1 MLDRLRANVTGAT
14 AQAGEGHSDAIDLRQ
29 IQDFLWR
36 RWKLILSTAAVI
48 ATVTY
53 IALLVVTPRYT
64 ATAQV
69 LLDPGSQKLLGAAN
83 LIPELSL
90 DSGNVDSQ
98 VSLIRSTNLLR
109 RVVETTKLTQ
119 DPEFGAAVQPGLFA
133 LLKSWIFP
141 AAETEPNA
149 APGSSDAIPPD
160 VLRAIGR
167 LRDALEVSRVERT
180 YVISIGVTSEVP
192 AKAALLANA
201 VADAYVVDQLNA
213 RYEAAKTA
221 SNWLAQRMEGMREQV
236 KQSEEAVANFRRE
249 HGLVTTSSEGKLTIN
264 EQQLS
269 ELNGKLVTAR
279 AETAARRAAYEQAVQ
294 LQQRG
299 GSLQTVSEVV
309 SSPVIGQLRKQQAD
323 AAQKIAEL
331 ASRYNNDHPLMV
343 RARAEL
349 RDVNNSI
356 AAETGRIITN
366 LKNEYDV
373 AKAREDS
380 MQKSLD
386 QISGASGLDNSVGI
400 QLRELERN
408 NAANKTLFESFLSQA
423 KVTSAQSTFDV
434 RDSRIISPASKPG
447 APSFP
452 KKRLVLSLAAVI
464 GLLIGIGGGVALDML
479 NSGFTTHREI
489 EEKLNIPV
497 LASIPML
504 TTAELTVN
512 GKLLD
517 PPLYCHTKPLS
528 RYAEAV
534 RTLRMG
540 VQMADVD
547 DPAKVVLITSS
558 IPQESKSTI
567 VLSLAYSAIKAGLRT
582 VIIDCDLRH
591 PTVSKYFGLEKSAG
605 LVDLL
610 AGTVTA
616 EQTFVSKGGLTIVP
630 AGSKSQNPP
639 DLLGSARMK
648 GLVDKLRENYDY
660 VIIDTPPVGPVID
673 AKVAMALAD
682 KVIFAVRWQST
693 TREMVAQSID
703 GLNAGRKLAGIVLG
717 VVDESKVPRYGR
729 YSYYSSYHYKSYYQS

>member
-1 MLDRLRANVTGAT
+1 MLDRLRSAA
-14 AQAGEGHSDAIDLRQ
+14 AGTTTTQEPASDAIDLRQ
-29 IQDFLWR
+29 VQDFFWR

-48 ATVTY
+48 AAVTY
-53 IALLVVTPRYT
+53 IALLAVTPRYT

-69 LLDPGSQKLLGAAN
+69 LLDPGNQKLLGTAN

-98 VSLIRSTNLLR
+98 LSLIRSTNLLR
-109 RVVETTKLTQ
+109 RVVEQTKLTQ
-119 DPEFGAAVQPGLFA
+119 DPEFGASVQPGLFS
-133 LLKSWIFP
+133 LLTSWFSTKDEADP
-141 AAETEPNA
+141 KA
-149 APGSSDAIPPD
+149 APSASDAIPSD

-167 LRDALEVSRVERT
+167 LRSALEVTRIQRT
-180 YVISIGVTSEVP
+180 YVISIAVTSEVP
-192 AKAALLANA
+192 VKAAYLANA

-213 RYEAAKTA
+213 RYDAAKTA
-221 SNWLAQRMEGMREQV
+221 ANWLAQRMEGMREQV
-236 KQSEEAVANFRRE
+236 KQSEEAVASFRRQ
-249 HGLVTTSSEGKLTIN
+249 HGLLTTSSEGKLTIN

-269 ELNGKLVTAR
+269 ELNGKLVAAR
-279 AETAARRAAYEQAVQ
+279 AETAAHRAAYEQAVQ
-294 LQQRG
+294 MQQHG

-309 SSPVIGQLRKQQAD
+309 RSPVISQLRNQQAQ

-331 ASRYNNDHPLMV
+331 SSRYNNDHPLMV

-349 RDVNNSI
+349 RDINNSI
-356 AAETGRIITN
+356 AAETGRIIAN

-400 QLRELERN
+400 RLRELERN
-408 NAANKTLFESFLSQA
+408 NAANKTLFENFLSQA
-423 KVTSAQSTFDV
+423 KITSAQSTFDV

-447 APSFP
+447 FASFP
-452 KKRLVLSLAAVI
+452 KKTLVLSLALVV
-464 GLLIGIGGGVALDML
+464 GCLIGIGGGVALDML
-479 NSGFTTHREI
+479 NSGFTTQREI
-489 EEKLNIPV
+489 EEKLGIPV
-497 LASIPML
+497 LASISLLPP
-504 TTAELTVN
+504 AERTIN
-512 GKLLD
+512 GKVLD
-517 PPLYCHTKPLS
+517 PSSYCHMKPLS

-547 DPAKVVLITSS
+547 DPAKVVLVTSS
-558 IPQESKSTI
+558 IPQEGKSTI
-567 VLSLAYSAIKAGLRT
+567 ALSLAFSALKAGLRT
-582 VIIDCDLRH
+582 VIIDADLRH
-591 PTVSKYFGLEKSAG
+591 PSVSRFFGLEKGPG

-610 AGTVTA
+610 TGAVGV
-616 EQTFVSKGGLTIVP
+616 EQTIITGDGLTVVP

-648 GLVDKLRENYDY
+648 ALVEKLRATYDY

-673 AKVAMALAD
+673 AKVTMQLAD
-682 KVIFAVRWQST
+682 KVIFVVRWQRS

-703 GLNAGRKLAGIVLG
+703 GLNAERKLAGIALAM
-717 VVDESKVPRYGR
+717 VDETKVPRYGP
-729 YSYYSSYHYKSYYQS
+729 YSYYSSYNYKNYYQN

>member
-1 MLDRLRANVTGAT
+1 MLDRTGANEIGTT
-14 AQAGEGHSDAIDLRQ
+14 APAAGSDAIDLRQ
-29 IQDFLWR
+29 VQDFFWR

-48 ATVTY
+48 AAVTA
-53 IALLVVTPRYT
+53 IALLAVTPRYT

-69 LLDPGSQKLLGAAN
+69 LLDPGNQKLLGAGS

-98 VSLIRSTNLLR
+98 LSLIRSTNLLR
-109 RVVETTKLTQ
+109 RVVENTKLTQ
-119 DPEFGAAVQPGLFA
+119 DDEFGSAAQSGLFSLITSWFSAQQEAEPKAAAVSGD
-133 LLKSWIFP
+133 
-141 AAETEPNA
+141 T
-149 APGSSDAIPPD
+149 IPPD
-160 VLRAIGR
+160 VLSAIGHLRADLDVTR
-167 LRDALEVSRVERT
+167 LQRT
-180 YVISIGVTSEVP
+180 YVIAIDVTSQDP
-192 AKAALLANA
+192 IKAARLANA

-213 RYEAAKTA
+213 RYDAAKTA

-249 HGLVTTSSEGKLTIN
+249 HGLVTTSSEGKVTIS

-269 ELNGKLVTAR
+269 DLNGKLVATR
-279 AETAARRAAYEQAVQ
+279 AETAAHRAAYEQAVRMQ
-294 LQQRG
+294 AQG

-309 SSPVIGQLRKQQAD
+309 RSPVISQLRSQQAT

-331 ASRYNNDHPLMV
+331 SSRYNNDHPLVV

-349 RDVNNSI
+349 RDINNSI
-356 AAETGRIITN
+356 AAETGRIIVN

-400 QLRELERN
+400 RLRELERT

-423 KVTSAQSTFDV
+423 KITSAQSTFDV

-447 APSFP
+447 GPSFP
-452 KKRLVLSLAAVI
+452 KKKLVLSLALVV
-464 GLLIGIGGGVALDML
+464 GLLIGIGGGVGLDML
-479 NSGFTTHREI
+479 NSGFTTNREI
-489 EEKLNIPV
+489 EEKLGIPV
-497 LASIPML
+497 LASIPLL
-504 TTAELTVN
+504 TAAERTIN
-512 GKLLD
+512 GKILE
-517 PPLYCHTKPLS
+517 PAIYCHAKPLS

-547 DPAKVVLITSS
+547 NPAKVVLITSS
-558 IPQESKSTI
+558 VPQESKSTI
-567 VLSLAYSAIKAGLRT
+567 ALSLAYSALKAGLST
-582 VIIDCDLRH
+582 VIIDGDLRH
-591 PTVSKYFGLEKSAG
+591 PTVSRFFGLEKGPG

-610 AGTVTA
+610 AGTHSDD
-616 EQTFVSKGGLTIVP
+616 QTIVSRGGLTVVP

-648 GLVDKLRENYDY
+648 GLVAKLRETHDY